1 MTAVAA
7 TAPSL
12 FGTGF
17 TARRVDAARMRTV
30 GGVLDALAQ
39 TWDFPAHFGRNRD
52 ALDDCM
58 RDLPTG
64 LHTPEGAPSS
74 GWLTII
80 ENASQ
85 LLADEPDALKWFAES
100 IDFWRDSYRNS
111 HDDARFAVLLL
122 DDAPAVVRERWAELG
137 VRVTDPTEEI

>member
-17 TARRVDAARMRTV
+17 AARRVDGAQMRTV
-30 GGVLDALAQ
+30 GGVLDALA
-39 TWDFPAHFGRNRD
+39 TAWDFPAHFGRNRD

-64 LHTPEGAPSS
+64 LHTPEGAPST
-74 GWLTII
+74 GWLTIV

-85 LLADEPDALKWFAES
+85 VLADEPDALEWFAES
-100 IDFWRDSYRNS
+100 IDFWRDSYR
-111 HDDARFAVLLL
+111 DARFAVLLV
-122 DDAPAVVRERWAELG
+122 DDDPAAIREKWAAVG
-137 VRVTDPTEEI
+137 VPMTDPAEEI